1 MAKRYLTEKQEE
13 FIKECYV
20 RGVATK
26 SQLADMFHCSAT
38 TIDYTIH
45 PEHRERAYAAR
56 KARSAA
62 KKRKVEM
69 VDSEQIDNNI
79 RSLTLAEV
87 AKKVETG
94 TKRIDGEIRNATI
107 EDLATLSDMF
117 NVKFTVY
124 FD

>member
-69 VDSEQIDNNI
+69 VDSE
-79 RSLTLAEV
+79 
-87 AKKVETG
+87 TG